1 MKKGQQL
8 LQLQLCHS
16 ILVVAHY
23 LLFPVFKNLFP
34 EFCFMMKELFFPP
47 LLCLQFSLLHFFLQ
61 SLLFLHLIPPLLLQ
75 FYLPLNQIIG
85 HLNSLQIAWENW
97 AHFPVSHFWL
107 YESMLIC
114 ANRNEFECTVVN
126 GRDPV

>member
-1 MKKGQQL
+1 MVFNRYRKGNNSYNYS
-8 LQLQLCHS
+8 CASGFHSS

-75 FYLPLNQIIG
+75 FYLPLNQITG
-85 HLNSLQIAWENW
+85 HLNSLQIGREYRGS
-97 AHFPVSHFWL
+97 HFPASHFCL
-107 YESMLIC
+107 YDSMLIC
-114 ANRNEFECTVVN
+114 SQWK
-126 GRDPV
+126 